1 VTNPCPRERQP
12 PHELSSSSVGMHSNP
27 LASQVVIWW
36 RSLSVAVDRSEP
48 GAGTGQA
55 VAPSGQR
62 KDGRKVLATD
72 EAGLLLLVRF
82 ALAGGLGRA
91 FGRSFAADAHPAR
104 GLRSSSA
111 LAGGKLVGRP
121 SRGGDER
128 DE

>member
-62 KDGRKVLATD
+62 KDEKSLRLTG
-72 EAGLLLLVRF
+72 
-82 ALAGGLGRA
+82 
-91 FGRSFAADAHPAR
+91 PACF
-104 GLRSSSA
+104 SS
-111 LAGGKLVGRP
+111 
-121 SRGGDER
+121 
-128 DE
+128 